1 MVLEPVAKSRNYDRD
16 RRPGLIAAD
25 DNTAAAW
32 FVDTV
37 SLLPGIVVDVAVTGD
52 TGFPRVETTRH
63 DNVPRTRV
71 GETVIQRC
79 IGVNKAF
86 SGQPSK
92 ATRQLRIKS
101 VGPKLI
107 NADHDNQLRGR
118 SRRLR
123 CTGRQQ
129 QETAGD
135 EYSDKSWKRAH
146 KIY

>member
-1 MVLEPVAKSRNYDRD
+1 MVLKPVAKSRNCDRD
-16 RRPGLIAAD
+16 RRPGVIAAN

-52 TGFPRVETTRH
+52 TGFAGVETTRH
-63 DNVPRTRV
+63 DNMPRARV
-71 GETVIQRC
+71 GQTVIQRC
-79 IGVNKAF
+79 IGVDKAF

-118 SRRLR
+118 SRRL
-123 CTGRQQ
+123 
-129 QETAGD
+129 
-135 EYSDKSWKRAH
+135 
-146 KIY
+146 